1 MATVATPMKKLL
13 NDPAEVVKESLAGFP
28 ATGGFIGKFYLI
40 DASVAGD
47 YTWLGIAI
55 VIGSVLSLAYY
66 LRVIAVMWMGRYEV
80 ELPSVP
86 PRRVRP
92 VAGWSPEADA
102 RAQPEV
108 LAVALFAAAAT
119 IFFGI
124 WPDPLFDVARDVAS
138 ALPSLH

>member
-1 MATVATPMKKLL
+1 
-13 NDPAEVVKESLAGFP
+13 
-28 ATGGFIGKFYLI
+28 
-40 DASVAGD
+40 
-47 YTWLGIAI
+47 
-55 VIGSVLSLAYY
+55 VLSLAYY

-102 RAQPEV
+102 WAQPEV
-108 LAVALFAAAAT
+108 VAIAVLAAATT

-124 WPDPLFDVARDVAS
+124 WPDPLFDAARDVSS
-138 ALPSLH
+138 ALSGLH

>member
-1 MATVATPMKKLL
+1 
-13 NDPAEVVKESLAGFP
+13 
-28 ATGGFIGKFYLI
+28 
-40 DASVAGD
+40 VAGD

-55 VIGSVLSLAYY
+55 VVGSVLSLAYY
-66 LRVIAVMWMGRYEV
+66 LRVVAVMWMGRYEV

-108 LAVALFAAAAT
+108 LAVALLAAAAT

-138 ALPSLH
+138 SLPSLH